1 MQARKHAKEL
11 SASQVPIILWAFA
24 VLRYNPTVAVLSALD
39 QRIEQHS
46 SVMTAQVSHPAM
58 LDTDSSRLFTP
69 RPCNNDSTP
78 ACPRAQVTCACDPYA
93 STTLKHMRRML
104 S

>member
-39 QRIEQHS
+39 HGIELHS
-46 SVMTAQVSHPAM
+46 SAMTAQVSHAAI
-58 LDTDSSRLFTP
+58 LDTDLSRLFTP
-69 RPCNNDSTP
+69 RPRNIVCTP
-78 ACPRAQVTCACDPYA
+78 ACPQP
-93 STTLKHMRRML
+93 
-104 S
+104 